1 MKDLIQPLAVALP
14 AGYLIAALLHGM
26 AFGGERAP
34 HVAAQRA
41 WVLRLT
47 LLVHLV
53 WFLALSESLLSF
65 PVVDIA
71 TTLSAI
77 VWTSALLYAFLA
89 RSVKHAGSG
98 GVVLGLAALLQ
109 LSASAFVNLHPQARV
124 APPTPPLGAAQ
135 ILHVSLSVI
144 ATASLL
150 LSGVHGT
157 LYLVLFR
164 LMKRRSFGPV
174 FEHLPDLDLL
184 ARMTRGAAL
193 VGFLCLTIGMNLGIY
208 LAHSEKRPGFNYR
221 ETEVVLSI
229 LTWLYFGVIAFSSR
243 IRGFTARRASFAAA
257 LGLAVL
263 LLSTFLLFFPRLAF
277 HSNL

>member
-1 MKDLIQPLAVALP
+1 VRNLIQPLAVALP
-14 AGYLIAALLHGM
+14 GLYLVAAVLHGM
-26 AFGGERAP
+26 AFGGVRAP
-34 HVAAQRA
+34 HVALPRI
-41 WVLRLT
+41 WLLRLT

-53 WFLALSESLLSF
+53 WFAALGSALRSF

-77 VWTSALLYAFLA
+77 VLTSACLYAFLA

-109 LSASAFVNLHPQARV
+109 LSSSAFVDLQPQPRLG
-124 APPTPPLGAAQ
+124 PPTAALGAPQ
-135 ILHVSLSVI
+135 ILHVGLSVV
-144 ATASLL
+144 ATTSLL
-150 LSGVHGT
+150 LSGVHGA
-157 LYLVLFR
+157 LYLVLLR

-184 ARMTRGAAL
+184 SRMTRRAAL
-193 VGFLCLTIGMNLGIY
+193 VGFVCLTVGMNVGIW
-208 LAHSEKRPGFNYR
+208 LAHRDQHPGFAYR
-221 ETEVVLSI
+221 DTEVLLSI
-229 LTWLYFGVIAFSSR
+229 LVWIYFGVIAFSER
-243 IRGFTARRASFAAA
+243 IRGFSARRASLAAA

-277 HSNL
+277 HSSL

>member
-1 MKDLIQPLAVALP
+1 VSQWIQPLAVALP
-14 AGYLIAALLHGM
+14 AGYLIASLLHGM
-26 AFGGERAP
+26 AFGGEHAP
-34 HVAAQRA
+34 RVATQRV
-41 WVLRLT
+41 WQLRLT
-47 LLVHLV
+47 LALHLA
-53 WFLALSESLLSF
+53 WFAALGSALQSF

-77 VWTSALLYAFLA
+77 VLTSACLYAFLA

-109 LSASAFVNLHPQARV
+109 LSASAFVDLHPAPRLG
-124 APPTPPLGAAQ
+124 PPTPPLGAVQ
-135 ILHVSLSVI
+135 ILHVSLSVV

-150 LSGVHGT
+150 LSGVHGM

-164 LMKRRSFGPV
+164 LMKRRNFGPV

-193 VGFLCLTIGMNLGIY
+193 VGFLCLTLGMNLGIW
-208 LAHSEKRPGFNYR
+208 LAHRDQHPGFAYR
-221 ETEVVLSI
+221 DSEVLLSI
-229 LTWLYFGVIAFSSR
+229 LVWIYFGVIAFSAR
-243 IRGFTARRASFAAA
+243 IRGFSAQRASLAAA
-257 LGLAVL
+257 LGLALL

-277 HSNL
+277 HSSL